1 MVGAIKTPLFFTSY
15 KLMQL
20 TKENMIGMIGSG
32 KNGNDIL
39 AILDLIETEYNS
51 QIQEES
57 SSHQSVSEVEEYQF

>member
-1 MVGAIKTPLFFTSY
+1 
-15 KLMQL
+15 MQL